1 MAVTLI
7 FIAIL
12 LAVFGQLSMK
22 KGMIETGQIGIREF
36 LGKRLFSVILEKF
49 VILGIILYVLST
61 SVWLVVLSQ
70 EELSFAYP
78 LVGTGYIITAILSK
92 IFFKENLTM
101 SRIAGIFL
109 IVVGAYL
116 IVIKL

>member
-12 LAVFGQLSMK
+12 LAVFGQLLMK
-22 KGMIETGQIGIREF
+22 KGMNKIGQIAVREF
-36 LGKRLFSVILEKF
+36 FGKRLISVILEKF
-49 VILGIILYVLST
+49 VILGIILYVLGT
-61 SVWLVVLSQ
+61 GVWLVVLSQ

-78 LVGTGYIITAILSK
+78 LVGTGYIITAISSK

-101 SRIAGIFL
+101 SRILGIFL
-109 IVVGAYL
+109 IVIGAYI